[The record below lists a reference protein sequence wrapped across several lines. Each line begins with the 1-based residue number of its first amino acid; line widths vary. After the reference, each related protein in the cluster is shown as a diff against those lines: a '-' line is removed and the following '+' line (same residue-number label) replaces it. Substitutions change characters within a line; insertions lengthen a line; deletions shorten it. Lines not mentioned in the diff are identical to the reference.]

1 MSMDRHIISRNDNFR
16 SNLFERFITNYNI
29 CIIWWGVIASSYNK
43 SLGVE

>member
-1 MSMDRHIISRNDNFR
+1 MSKDIHIISRNDNFR
-16 SNLFERFITNYNI
+16 SSLFERFTINYNI